1 MSGYQRN
8 TNRVRTGNQYG
19 GTRRSNLTGQ
29 QNESIYNDAYYA
41 TGTTF
46 DTVGARLNNA
56 GRSRNGARANRG
68 NTNSFGYGQAS
79 ELNNRGY
86 YSEGNARNPR
96 NSTYRDNATLEKE
109 REMLD
114 AQRQKAEQIETM
126 EFCSA
131 TLSGIYHNLDNPKGD
146 IRTFPEN
153 GEKEGNEQH
162 EK

>member
-19 GTRRSNLTGQ
+19 GTRRSNLTRQ
-29 QNESIYNDAYYA
+29 QDESIYNDAYYA

-46 DTVGARLNNA
+46 DAVGAKLNNA
-56 GRSRNGARANRG
+56 GRNYNGTRANRS
-68 NTNSFGYGQAS
+68 NINSFGYGQAS
-79 ELNNRGY
+79 ELNNQGY
-86 YSEGNARNPR
+86 YSEVNARNPR
-96 NSTYRDNATLEKE
+96 NSAYRDKAAFEKE
-109 REMLD
+109 RAMLD

-131 TLSGIYHNLDNPKGD
+131 TLSGVYHNLDNPKGD
-146 IRTFPEN
+146 IRTFPEKE
-153 GEKEGNEQH
+153 EKEEQEQH

>member
-19 GTRRSNLTGQ
+19 GTRRSNLTRQ
-29 QNESIYNDAYYA
+29 QDEGIYNDAYYA

-46 DTVGARLNNA
+46 DTVGAKLNNA
-56 GRSRNGARANRG
+56 GRNYNGTRANRS

-79 ELNNRGY
+79 ELNNQGY
-86 YSEGNARNPR
+86 YSEVNARNQR
-96 NSTYRDNATLEKE
+96 NSAYHDKAAFEKE
-109 REMLD
+109 RAMLD

-146 IRTFPEN
+146 IRTFPEKE
-153 GEKEGNEQH
+153 EKEEQEQH

>member
-1 MSGYQRN
+1 MSGYQRD

-19 GTRRSNLTGQ
+19 STRRSSLARQ
-29 QNESIYNDAYYA
+29 QDENIYNDAYYA

-46 DTVGARLNNA
+46 DTVGAKLNNS
-56 GRSRNGARANRG
+56 GRNYNGTRANRS

-79 ELNNRGY
+79 ELNNQGY
-86 YSEGNARNPR
+86 YSEVNARNPR
-96 NSTYRDNATLEKE
+96 NSTSHDKAAFEKE
-109 REMLD
+109 RAMLD

-146 IRTFPEN
+146 IRTFPEKE
-153 GEKEGNEQH
+153 EKEEQEQH